1 MTNRSGRK
9 IFAWDQLEDLEQ
21 GRPTLGPHIRLE
33 VYRLLQFTLRDVL
46 ERRYGDSTVDTLF
59 YEAGYQS
66 GRLYYD
72 QLIGPVSDFQEFV
85 KRAGQSLRDLGVG
98 ILAVEEADPGAERFV
113 VTMSE
118 DADCSGLPALD
129 DTICTYDEGFI
140 AALLESFSG
149 SSYVVREVDCWANGA
164 RTCRFTAQ
172 ACQE

>member
-1 MTNRSGRK
+1 MTDHSGRK
-9 IFAWDQLEDLEQ
+9 TFSWDQLGDLGQ
-21 GRPTLGPHIRLE
+21 GRPTLGPRLRLE

-46 ERRYGDSTVDTLF
+46 ERHYGDNTVDALF

-72 QLIGPVSDFQEFV
+72 QLIGPVSDFQEFI
-85 KRAGQSLRDLGVG
+85 KRAGQSLRDLGIG
-98 ILAVEEADPGAERFV
+98 ILAVEEADPDAGRFV

-118 DADCSGLPALD
+118 DADCSGLPVLD

-149 SSYVVREVDCWANGA
+149 NSYVVREVDCWASGA
-164 RTCRFTAQ
+164 RTCRFIAQ

>member
-1 MTNRSGRK
+1 MTDHSGRK
-9 IFAWDQLEDLEQ
+9 VFSWDQLGDLEL
-21 GRPTLGPHIRLE
+21 GRPTMGPRLRLE

-46 ERRYGDSTVDTLF
+46 ERHYGESTVDALF

-72 QLIGPVSDFQEFV
+72 QLIGPVSDFQEFI
-85 KRAGQSLRDLGVG
+85 KRAGQSLRDMGIA
-98 ILAVEEADPGAERFV
+98 ILAVEEADPGAGRFV

-149 SSYVVREVDCWANGA
+149 SSYVVREVDCWASGA
-164 RTCRFTAQ
+164 RTCRFIAQ